1 MSGPLNRLEVGRWQI
16 VQPSIDRL
24 IVRVLPTPGQDR
36 ARLATSIRALVREV
50 VRPDLEAEVE
60 FPTQLDRTR
69 SGKVLSFVR

>member
-1 MSGPLNRLEVGRWQI
+1 
-16 VQPSIDRL
+16 VQPHIDRL

-36 ARLATSIRALVREV
+36 AALEASIRALVREV

-60 FPTQLDRTR
+60 FPAELDHTR